1 MSKFLMMMVAVSFG
15 MASTASAHDPED
27 IAHRCA
33 HRVNQ
38 IVHRCNTATAEETHE
53 CVRKINALLEQGRV
67 DAAHAVARE
76 CIQSATERTR
86 KCIHAVDT
94 TCEECIDILLRLGA
108 PDLAR
113 RIANICDHAV
123 EVLKTTLQREKNIIR
138 EALAG

>member
-15 MASTASAHDPED
+15 VVSTASAHGPEE

-33 HRVNQ
+33 HRVNH
-38 IVHRCNTATAEETHE
+38 IVHRCNNAASEETHE

-86 KCIHAVDT
+86 RCVTAVDN

-108 PDLAR
+108 PELAR
-113 RIANICDHAV
+113 RLANICDHAV
-123 EVLKTTLQREKNIIR
+123 EGLKTTLQREKNIIR